1 MCRVLGLAHQL
12 KMLKGR
18 FCALTIDVK
27 RVVIHWKKLSML
39 GSHAKRY
46 HADIFRHVDRMQN
59 KHDKMSLSYYL
70 TGAVVPEY
78 LIKALE
84 TQHL

>member
-1 MCRVLGLAHQL
+1 
-12 KMLKGR
+12 
-18 FCALTIDVK
+18 
-27 RVVIHWKKLSML
+27 ML

-46 HADIFRHVDRMQN
+46 HADIFWHVDRMQN
-59 KHDKMSLSYYL
+59 KHDKMSLSNYL

-78 LIKALE
+78 LIKAPE